1 MVAYKNILYA
11 TTKLIKNNFD
21 CDVFVEDSEGLF
33 NNECFYVQ
41 LIPITSSEA
50 TKTTNLESL
59 MISVKYF
66 NNDKIKNYEVAN
78 ILKDLFSRTL
88 KVNNKYLYISSTEP
102 NFGKDE
108 VGNMLDFLI
117 YLNYV
122 GKIKQDLEEF
132 DNMENI
138 NMEMRG

>member
-1 MVAYKNILYA
+1 MATYKNILYA
-11 TTKLIKNNFD
+11 TTKLLKNNFD
-21 CDVFVEDSEGLF
+21 SDVFVDDSEGLF
-33 NNECFYVQ
+33 NKECFYVQ
-41 LIPITSSEA
+41 LIPVTSSEA

-88 KVNNKYLYISSTEP
+88 KVNNKYLYISNTEP
-102 NFGKDE
+102 NFEKDE

-117 YLNYV
+117 YLTYTD
-122 GKIKQDLEEF
+122 KIKQDIEEF
-132 DNMENI
+132 DNMQNI
-138 NMEMRG
+138 EIEMEG

>member
-1 MVAYKNILYA
+1 MITYKDILYA
-11 TTKLIKNNFD
+11 TTKLLKNNFD

-33 NNECFYVQ
+33 NDECFYVQ
-41 LIPITSSEA
+41 LIPVTSSEA

-66 NNDKIKNYEVAN
+66 NDDKIRNYEVAN
-78 ILKDLFSRTL
+78 ILKNLFSRTL
-88 KVNNKYLYISSTEP
+88 KVNDKYLYISSTEP
-102 NFGKDE
+102 NFEKDE

-122 GKIKQDLEEF
+122 GNIKQDLEEF
-132 DNMENI
+132 DNMQSIKINI
-138 NMEMRG
+138 KN

>member
-1 MVAYKNILYA
+1 MITYKDILYA
-11 TTKLIKNNFD
+11 STKLLSNNFD
-21 CDVFVEDSEGLF
+21 CDVIVEDSEGIF

-41 LIPITSSEA
+41 IIPIITVSHTKSTNSS
-50 TKTTNLESL
+50 SL

-88 KVNNKYLYISSTEP
+88 KVNNKYIYISSTEP

-117 YLNYV
+117 YLTYTD
-122 GKIKQDLEEF
+122 KIKQNLEEF
-132 DNMENI
+132 SNMQNI
-138 NMEMRG
+138 EIEMEG